1 MSINDI
7 VKNKRLLM
15 HENYLHAYMQETLR
29 CAKALNLTSVH
40 NANDFKQRMIMPS
53 LAMLDLLPES
63 GRLLD
68 VGSGMGVPAIPIMIA
83 RPALYGIL
91 VERRRKRC
99 EFLRHMRRHLVKK
112 IGVVINY
119 DVIAEDIRHIAPLQA
134 DICVARAVTESYF
147 LLKMITPHILGG
159 GCAVFIEP
167 VESIATEQEGW
178 QCDAESLYVCD
189 TFRQRLRRYR
199 RNIINGVSRET

>member
-1 MSINDI
+1 
-7 VKNKRLLM
+7 M
-15 HENYLHAYMQETLR
+15 HKTYLHAYIQETLR

-40 NANDFKQRMIMPS
+40 DADEFEQRMIKPS

-83 RPALYGIL
+83 RPRLYGVL

-99 EFLRHMRRHLVKK
+99 EFLRHMRRYLVNR
-112 IGVVINY
+112 IGVAINY
-119 DVIAEDIRHIAPLQA
+119 DVMAEDIRHIKPLKV
-134 DICVARAVTESYF
+134 DVCVARAVTESAF
-147 LLKMITPHILGG
+147 LLKMITPHVLAG

-167 VESIATEQEGW
+167 VESIAANQDGW
-178 QCDAESLYVCD
+178 QCDTESLYVCD

-199 RNIINGVSRET
+199 RNIVNGVSRET